1 MSLSGSLGDLVGLL
15 AAVPPVE
22 AAGAALGVAYV
33 LLVIRQHRACWVAAF
48 ASTALYLVVFW
59 DARLYMQAA
68 LQVYYLGVALYG
80 WLAWRQGDAGETLA
94 VSRAP
99 WRGQLVALVAVLVA
113 SFASASLL
121 ARETGSTQPLLDSL
135 TTWGS
140 VYATW
145 LVARKRIDN
154 WPWWLAV
161 DSLIAVLCW
170 RQQLFASM
178 ILYILYLGLVVVGWR
193 SWQLDLKRQTARPA

>member
-1 MSLSGSLGDLVGLL
+1 MLLAGLL
-15 AAVPPVE
+15 RSVAAVPPTE
-22 AAGAALGVAYV
+22 AAGAALGLAYV
-33 LLVIRQHRACWVAAF
+33 LLVIRQQRACWLAAF
-48 ASTALYLVVFW
+48 ASTALYLFVFW

-68 LQVYYLGVALYG
+68 LQLYYLGVALYG
-80 WLAWRQGDAGETLA
+80 WRAWRQGVPGAALT

-99 WRGQLVALVAVLVA
+99 WRGQVTALLVVLLV
-113 SFASASLL
+113 SFATAGLL
-121 ARETGSTQPLLDSL
+121 ARETGSTQPLLDSI

-140 VYATW
+140 VYASW

-154 WPWWLAV
+154 WPWWLVV
-161 DSLIAVLCW
+161 DALIAVLCW

-193 SWQLDLKRQTARPA
+193 SWNLDLQRQAGRPA